1 MARLMGRRP
10 DPTPR
15 MARAAR
21 RHLPHGETVLA
32 GVQVQRPG
40 TLQAALAGGVS
51 GATGTT
57 PGLLPRLT
65 DDDRSWVRAA
75 AEFGI
80 DPPLA
85 QRAIYLALVLTP
97 SRLLLLRRSRLT
109 RRVREPLAV
118 WPVADVDRIEV
129 PRGGGT
135 LTIHRAGAAL
145 RLELPLAHR
154 FLPEVYRE
162 LPALL
167 ARAQAATE
175 TP

>member
-1 MARLMGRRP
+1 M
-10 DPTPR
+10 
-15 MARAAR
+15 
-21 RHLPHGETVLA
+21 LA

-80 DPPLA
+80 DPALA

-118 WPVADVDRIEV
+118 RPVADVDRIEV
-129 PRGGGT
+129 PRGGRHPHDPPRRG
-135 LTIHRAGAAL
+135 GAAG
-145 RLELPLAHR
+145 LELPLAHR
-154 FLPEVYRE
+154 FLPEVHRE

-175 TP
+175 DP